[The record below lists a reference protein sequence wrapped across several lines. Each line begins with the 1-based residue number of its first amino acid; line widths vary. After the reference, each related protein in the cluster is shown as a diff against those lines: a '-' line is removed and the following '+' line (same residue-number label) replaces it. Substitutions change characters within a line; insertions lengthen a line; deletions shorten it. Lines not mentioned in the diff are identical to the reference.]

1 MATKFEQEFCLQL
14 NEPLLKI
21 EPSTT
26 SSSTSSISSSS
37 TCCCDSNSSVGKIKQ
52 ASDLAVVED
61 SIDANHDKNVV
72 FVTKIDCWPK
82 TRSTDQTLDHLIST
96 PYRFIGGWKASMFLL
111 GTHT

>member
-1 MATKFEQEFCLQL
+1 MAP
-14 NEPLLKI
+14 PLAG
-21 EPSTT
+21 
-26 SSSTSSISSSS
+26 SSIISSSCS
-37 TCCCDSNSSVGKIKQ
+37 SCSSCCDSSSSVGKIKQ

-82 TRSTDQTLDHLIST
+82 TRSTDQTLDQLIST
-96 PYRFIGGWKASMFLL
+96 PYRFIGGWKAAMFLL